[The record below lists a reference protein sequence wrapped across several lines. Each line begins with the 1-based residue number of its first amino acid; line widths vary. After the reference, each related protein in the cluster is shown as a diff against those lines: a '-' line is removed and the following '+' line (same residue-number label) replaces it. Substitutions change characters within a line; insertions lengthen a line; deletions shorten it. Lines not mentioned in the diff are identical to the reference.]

1 MPAKKRTKKQ
11 KQLTQKKRVSQ
22 PKLKAISLDKSDN
35 LIHFDDGNDVIS
47 AYKPIAKII
56 PKQNGINSNGQ
67 MTTSLHFNTTTVQD
81 KKGQLYI
88 LDCNNPYTSNY
99 FTESCKLKNYSMDT
113 RIIKEH
119 KSDYDQI
126 KINY

>member
-1 MPAKKRTKKQ
+1 MIAKSITFLYFHFTLDQ
-11 KQLTQKKRVSQ
+11 KSQ
-22 PKLKAISLDKSDN
+22 VK
-35 LIHFDDGNDVIS
+35 NDVIS